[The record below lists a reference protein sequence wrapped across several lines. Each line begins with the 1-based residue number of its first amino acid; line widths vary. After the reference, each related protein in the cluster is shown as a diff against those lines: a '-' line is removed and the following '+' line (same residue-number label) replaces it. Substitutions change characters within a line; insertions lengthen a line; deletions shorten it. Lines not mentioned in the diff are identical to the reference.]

1 MAKKLKAYGI
11 CLYKKEFH
19 TMKVLLCK
27 SVNSR
32 NKWGFLKGVAE
43 EFETKEET
51 ALREFFEESSIEVG
65 KKELEVYFEQT
76 NKTKDIGIFLV
87 NFDKIKGIYKYFGKE
102 QLFKQYLSCENSSVK
117 FFNIEELPPIKE
129 KQTEL
134 TKEIINFLRKE
145 K

>member
-1 MAKKLKAYGI
+1 MNKKVKAYGI

-19 TMKVLLCK
+19 TIKILLCK
-27 SVNSR
+27 SVNSK

-43 EFETKEET
+43 EFETKKET
-51 ALREFFEESSIEVG
+51 AMREFFEESSIEVEE
-65 KKELEVYFEQT
+65 KLLENYFEQQ
-76 NKTKDIGIFLV
+76 NKAKDIGIFLV
-87 NFDKIKGIYKYFGKE
+87 NFDRIKGIYQYFGKD

-117 FFNIEELPPIKE
+117 FFNIEDLPAIKD

-134 TKEIINFLRKE
+134 TKEIVDFLRKE